1 MGILT
6 RLLGGTEERGLSDA
20 AVMRAFGGVDAAS
33 GVHVSPETAMRST
46 AVFACVRI
54 LSEAV
59 ASLPLLIYR
68 RQADGGKKRAPEF
81 YLYDLLHDA
90 PNPLMTSFEWRAT
103 LMAHVLLWGNA
114 YCQVQASRAGQVQAL
129 WPLAPWQMTVRRSGD
144 DLVYEYLLADGT
156 RQILLG
162 DEVLHLRGLV
172 MDGDVGLSPIA
183 AVRRAIGLGLAAEEF
198 GAKLFGSGANVS
210 GVLQHPGKLS
220 DKAYER
226 LVAQTTDEM
235 TGLRN
240 AHRIKVLE
248 EGMVWTR
255 TAIPP
260 EDAQF
265 LETRRFQ
272 LAEVARVYGVPLDM
286 LAEPGGATGNITELQ
301 GIRFVTHTLRPWLV
315 RFEQT
320 IEQRLLL
327 ARERAQFKAE
337 FLVDGL
343 LRGDVQSRYQAY
355 ATARQNGWMSANEIR
370 ALENFNP
377 VEGGDVYLVP
387 LNMEPADAVA
397 AQQGQPAQAAPGA
410 PTPTAGSGP
419 ARAGRRA
426 DLQALLDAWVD
437 YLGSGPGPARGANL
451 RALLDT
457 LVDCLGSGPA
467 RAERRADPAITA
479 ARRKGLMKSQYGVLA
494 DVAQRLARREVADV
508 RRAAR
513 KMLPRSDEH
522 GGQAFLDWCEE
533 FYREW
538 PGIVD
543 GTFAPALDAYGA
555 LMAGNVA
562 DELLRA
568 PEEPD
573 TSEFQAAYRQRLGER
588 WAGRSLAQL
597 RHALEAR
604 ADAPAPELPAVEDVL
619 DRWDE
624 TRAHVVANE
633 EHVRF
638 GNAVAVALYGAWL
651 IKLLRWHSFG
661 DSCPYCRALNGRV
674 VGIDEWFLQAG
685 QEFTPEGALAA
696 LVPGHNVR
704 HAPAHGGC
712 DCAVFAG

>member
-6 RLLGGTEERGLSDA
+6 RLWGRSEERGLSDA
-20 AVMRAFGGVDAAS
+20 AMMAALSGGVDTAS
-33 GVHVSPETAMRST
+33 GVPVSPETAMRST

-68 RQADGGKKRAPEF
+68 RQADGGKERAPEF

-90 PNPLMTSFEWRAT
+90 PNRLMTSFEWRAT

-114 YCQVQASRAGQVQAL
+114 YCRVQASRSGQVAAL
-129 WPLAPWQMTVRRSGD
+129 WPLAPWQMTVKQSGD
-144 DLVYEYLLADGT
+144 GLVYEYVLADGT
-156 RQILLG
+156 RQILLD
-162 DEVLHLRGLV
+162 DEVLHVRGLV
-172 MDGDVGLSPIA
+172 IDGDVGLSPIA
-183 AVRRAIGLGLAAEEF
+183 AVRRAVGLGLAAEEF
-198 GAKLFGSGANVS
+198 GARLFGSGANVS
-210 GVLQHPGKLS
+210 GILQHPGKLS
-220 DKAYER
+220 DTAYNR

-240 AHRIKVLE
+240 AHRIKILE

-272 LAEVARVYGVPLDM
+272 LAEIARVYGVPLDM

-315 RFEQT
+315 RFEQA

-327 ARERAQFKAE
+327 PRERAQFKVE

-387 LNMEPADAVA
+387 LNMVPADAVT
-397 AQQGQPAQAAPGA
+397 AQQGQPSAQATPGA

-419 ARAGRRA
+419 AR
-426 DLQALLDAWVD
+426 
-437 YLGSGPGPARGANL
+437 S
-451 RALLDT
+451 
-457 LVDCLGSGPA
+457 
-467 RAERRADPAITA
+467 ERRADPAITA
-479 ARRKGLMKSQYGVLA
+479 ARRKALMKSQYGVLA
-494 DVAQRLARREVADV
+494 DVAQRLARRETADV

-513 KMLPRSDEH
+513 KALSRSDEH
-522 GGQAFLDWCEE
+522 GGQAFMTWCEE

-538 PGIVD
+538 PGIVS

-562 DELLRA
+562 DELLKTD
-568 PEEPD
+568 EPD
-573 TSEFQAAYRQRLGER
+573 TSNFRAAYRQQLGER

-604 ADAPAPELPAVEDVL
+604 ADDPAPELTAVEDVL

-651 IKLLRWHSFG
+651 VRLLRWHSFG

-674 VGIDEWFLQAG
+674 VGIDDWFLQAG
-685 QEFTPEGALAA
+685 QEFMPEGALAA
-696 LVPGHNVR
+696 LAPAHNVR
-704 HAPAHGGC
+704 HAPAHSGC
-712 DCAVFAG
+712 GCAVFAG

>member
-6 RLLGGTEERGLSDA
+6 RLLGRTEERGLSDA

-59 ASLPLLIYR
+59 ASLPMLIYR
-68 RQADGGKKRAPEF
+68 RQADGGKARAPEF

-129 WPLAPWQMTVRRSGD
+129 WPLAPWQMTVKRSGS
-144 DLVYEYLLADGT
+144 DLIYEYLLADGT

-162 DEVLHLRGLV
+162 DEVLHVRGLV
-172 MDGDVGLSPIA
+172 VDGDVGLSPIA

-198 GAKLFGSGANVS
+198 GARLFGSGANVS
-210 GVLQHPGKLS
+210 GILQHPGKLS

-226 LVAQTTDEM
+226 LVVQTTDEM

-320 IEQRLLL
+320 IKQRLLL
-327 ARERAQFKAE
+327 ARERSQFKVE

-387 LNMEPADAVA
+387 LNMVPADAVA
-397 AQQGQPAQAAPGA
+397 AQPVQPAMPGA

-419 ARAGRRA
+419 AR
-426 DLQALLDAWVD
+426 
-437 YLGSGPGPARGANL
+437 S
-451 RALLDT
+451 
-457 LVDCLGSGPA
+457 
-467 RAERRADPAITA
+467 ERRADPAITA

-513 KMLPRSDEH
+513 KMLARSDEH

-533 FYREW
+533 FYRDW

-543 GTFAPALDAYGA
+543 STFAPALDAYAA

-568 PEEPD
+568 PEEPPD

-597 RHALEAR
+597 RHALEPR
-604 ADAPAPELPAVEDVL
+604 ADAPAPELPAAEDVL

-638 GNAVAVALYGAWL
+638 GNAIAVALYGAWL

-674 VGIDEWFLQAG
+674 VGIDQWFLEAG
-685 QEFTPEGALAA
+685 QEFTPDGALAA